1 MKKVL
6 ALGLAAV
13 MAVSMAGC
21 GNGGAAG
28 GSSENQPDVQT
39 EAGSQFAGSA
49 PSGEASQPGNQG
61 GEDVTLRFMWW
72 GSDTRHEATIAVIE
86 QYEALHPNVKIEAEY
101 GGYDGY
107 FEKLTTQLSGG
118 TAADIIQYN
127 ANSITDLLAIGDVFV
142 DLNDYEEV
150 LDTSGFDEGFL
161 KSFSYHGE
169 KMLALPSGV
178 NGGIWLTNTALLD
191 EAGIKPEDIKTWED
205 FIAAGKKLHEFNET
219 YYLFNIDI
227 DTLGKELLGSFMAQ
241 LTGKDLIDVDTYEL
255 NFTRE
260 ELKKVLTLINDMYRN
275 HVLEPAA
282 DSAPYA
288 LKINTNPKWINHE
301 LASCYAATSNVY
313 SGYYDFQDTATAMD
327 MPVFDGAKESG
338 ILYMPPQMIAIAS
351 TCKYPEVAA
360 DFLNYFY
367 NNEEAINTLKDCRSI
382 QPTEKGRQICE
393 EKGYLDPVLVSA
405 VEKAMETGT
414 NHQNI
419 YTPAEIVAILQDATE
434 KIAYGQGDVESITD
448 ETMELLG
455 DTLERLKK

>member
-1 MKKVL
+1 MKKKIL
-6 ALGLAAV
+6 ALGLAV
-13 MAVSMAGC
+13 IMGMSMAGC
-21 GNGGAAG
+21 GKGTGSPETQSAADAQSAESTQVG
-28 GSSENQPDVQT
+28 ETSQT
-39 EAGSQFAGSA
+39 
-49 PSGEASQPGNQG
+49 GEQT
-61 GEDVTLRFMWW
+61 GEDITLRFMWW
-72 GSDTRHEATIAVIE
+72 GSDARHEATIAVIE
-86 QYEALHPNVKIEAEY
+86 QYEKLHPNVKIEAEY

-118 TAADIIQYN
+118 TVADIIQYN

-142 DLNDYEEV
+142 DLNDYKDV

-161 KSFSYHGE
+161 ESFSYHGD

-178 NGGIWLTNTALLD
+178 NGGIWLTNTSLLD
-191 EAGIKPEDIKTWED
+191 EAGIRAEDIKTWDD
-205 FIAAGKKLHEFNET
+205 FIAAGKKLHEFNDA

-241 LTGKDLIDVDTYEL
+241 LTGKDLIDIDTYEL
-255 NFTRE
+255 NFTRD
-260 ELKKVLTLINDMYRN
+260 ELARVFTLISDMYQN
-275 HVLEPAA
+275 NVLEPAA

-301 LASCYAATSNVY
+301 LATCYAATSNVY
-313 SGYYDFQDTATAMD
+313 SGYYDFQDTAAAMD
-327 MPVFDGAKESG
+327 MPMFEGAKESG

-351 TCKYPEVAA
+351 TCKYPEAAA

-434 KIAYGQGDVESITD
+434 KIAYGQGDVDSITD

>member
-1 MKKVL
+1 MRKRIL
-6 ALGLAAV
+6 ALGLAV
-13 MAVSMAGC
+13 MLIVLMAGC
-21 GNGGAAG
+21 SKGKDNPQADSEGSKPETAAVSESPSDTGAETAG
-28 GSSENQPDVQT
+28 GSQE
-39 EAGSQFAGSA
+39 E
-49 PSGEASQPGNQG
+49 
-61 GEDVTLRFMWW
+61 VTLRFMWW
-72 GSDTRHEATIAVIE
+72 GSDVRHEATIAVIR
-86 QYEALHPNVKIEAEY
+86 QYEALHPNVTIEAEY

-127 ANSITDLLAIGDVFV
+127 ANSITDLMAIGDVFA
-142 DLNDYEEV
+142 DLSEYADV

-161 KSFSYHGE
+161 KNFSYYDGR
-169 KMLALPSGV
+169 MIALPSGV
-178 NGGIWLTNTALLD
+178 NGGIWLANTALLG
-191 EAGIKPEDIKTWED
+191 EAGINMEDIKTWDD
-205 FIAAGKKLHEFNET
+205 FIEAGKKLHEYNSS

-227 DTLGKELLGSFMAQ
+227 DTLGKELLGSMMAQ
-241 LTGKDLIDVDTYEL
+241 LTGEDLFNRETYEM

-260 ELKKVLTLINDMYRN
+260 DLLKVFTLISDMYQN
-275 HVLEPAA
+275 DVLEPAA

-301 LASCYAATSNVY
+301 LALAYGATSNVY
-313 SGYYDFQDTATAMD
+313 TGYYDFQDTAAAMD
-327 MPVFDGAKESG
+327 MPEFEGAKESG

-351 TCKYPEVAA
+351 TCEHPEVAA

-367 NNEEAINTLKDCRSI
+367 NNEEAVRTLKDCRSI

-393 EKGYLDPVLVSA
+393 ENGYLDPVLVSA

-434 KIAYGQGDVESITD
+434 KIAYGQGDIESITD
-448 ETMELLG
+448 ETMKLLE
-455 DTLERLKK
+455 DTLARLKK

>member
-1 MKKVL
+1 
-6 ALGLAAV
+6 
-13 MAVSMAGC
+13 
-21 GNGGAAG
+21 
-28 GSSENQPDVQT
+28 
-39 EAGSQFAGSA
+39 
-49 PSGEASQPGNQG
+49 
-61 GEDVTLRFMWW
+61 MWW
-72 GSDTRHEATIAVIE
+72 GSDVRHEATIAVIQ
-86 QYEALHPNVKIEAEY
+86 QYEALHPNVTIEAEY

-127 ANSITDLLAIGDVFV
+127 ANSITDLMAIGDVFA
-142 DLNDYEEV
+142 DLSEYADV

-161 KSFSYHGE
+161 KNFSYYDGR
-169 KMLALPSGV
+169 MIALPSGV
-178 NGGIWLTNTALLD
+178 NGGIWLANTALLG
-191 EAGIKPEDIKTWED
+191 EAGINMEDIKTWDD
-205 FIAAGKKLHEFNET
+205 FIEAGKKLHEYNSS

-227 DTLGKELLGSFMAQ
+227 DTLGKELLGSMMAQ
-241 LTGKDLIDVDTYEL
+241 LTGEDLFNRESYEM

-260 ELKKVLTLINDMYRN
+260 DLLKVFTLISDMYQN
-275 HVLEPAA
+275 NVLEPAA

-301 LASCYAATSNVY
+301 LALAYGATSNVY
-313 SGYYDFQDTATAMD
+313 TGYYDFQDTAAAMD
-327 MPVFDGAKESG
+327 MPEFEGAKESG

-351 TCKYPEVAA
+351 TCEHPEVAA

-367 NNEEAINTLKDCRSI
+367 NNEEAVKTLKDCRSI

-393 EKGYLDPVLVSA
+393 ENGYLDPVLVSA

-434 KIAYGQGDVESITD
+434 KIAYGRAILRASRTRQ
-448 ETMELLG
+448 
-455 DTLERLKK
+455 